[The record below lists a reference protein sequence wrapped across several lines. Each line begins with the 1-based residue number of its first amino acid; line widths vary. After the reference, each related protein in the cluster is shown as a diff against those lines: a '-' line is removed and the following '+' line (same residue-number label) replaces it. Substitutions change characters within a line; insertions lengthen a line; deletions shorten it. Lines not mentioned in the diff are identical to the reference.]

1 MRGRPKR
8 KRLISFFPEI
18 TYFKPAGIPLCNLD
32 EEILSLDEVEAI
44 RLYDLEGLD
53 QEQAAKKM
61 DISRI
66 TFLRIIH
73 EAHKKIGRCLVYG
86 KAIRMRGGDII
97 MPKRDGTG
105 PMGLGSR
112 TGRRGSRGRGPA
124 NQPQGLGGST
134 ECVCP
139 NCGEKIPHTK
149 GVPCTETKCPK
160 CETPMRGIFCQ

>member
-8 KRLISFFPEI
+8 KRSISFYPEI
-18 TYFKPAGIPLCNLD
+18 TYFKPAGVPLRNLF
-32 EEILSLDEVEAI
+32 EEILSFDEIEAI
-44 RLYDLEGLD
+44 RLYDLKDLY

-61 DISRI
+61 GISRV

-86 KAIRMRGGDII
+86 KAIKILKGDHI

-105 PMGLGSR
+105 PMGLDPRRERQG
-112 TGRRGSRGRGPA
+112 GRRINR
-124 NQPQGLGGST
+124 QPQSLGGST
-134 ECVCP
+134 DCVCP
-139 NCGEKIPHTK
+139 NCEEKVTHQR

-160 CETPMRGIFCQ
+160 CSTSMRGLFCR